1 MGLVMVPTSSAEGF
15 EGGGKYYDGDGHGVG
30 GASLSDVQSIIS

>member
-1 MGLVMVPTSSAEGF
+1 MVPKNTREGF
-15 EGGGKYYDGDGHGVG
+15 EGVCKYYDVGGLGVG

>member
-1 MGLVMVPTSSAEGF
+1 MVPKSSGEGF
-15 EGGGKYYDGDGHGVG
+15 KGGGKYCDVDGHGVG